1 MTNRE
6 KFKDEI
12 LDIVCSG
19 QNFTKKNNKITS
31 CELLN
36 NCKECDFYSA
46 DCNCYDLI
54 KKWCYE
60 EAD

>member
-1 MTNRE
+1 MINRE

-19 QNFTKKNNKITS
+19 QNFTKKNDKIVS
-31 CELLN
+31 CESLN
-36 NCKECDFYSA
+36 SCKECDFYST